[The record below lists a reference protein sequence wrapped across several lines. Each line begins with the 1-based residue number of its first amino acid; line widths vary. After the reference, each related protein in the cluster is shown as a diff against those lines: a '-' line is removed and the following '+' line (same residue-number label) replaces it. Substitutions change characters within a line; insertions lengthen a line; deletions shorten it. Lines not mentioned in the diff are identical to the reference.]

1 MDVKKVV
8 LIILDSLGVGA
19 LPDADK
25 YGDEGS
31 NTLLHVAQAVGGL
44 NIPNLEKLGLG
55 KIIEVPNL
63 KKDIAAR
70 GAFGKM
76 KEQSAGKDTT
86 TGHWEI
92 MGIIMDKPF
101 PTYPNGFPDEVI
113 QPFEKRIGKKVLGN
127 KVASGTK
134 IIEELGKIH
143 IETGRPIVYTSADS
157 VFQIAAHEEVIP
169 VEKLY
174 EYCEIAREILKGP
187 HAVGRVIARPFV
199 GEPGNFKRTAN
210 RHDFSLSPI
219 KTTVL
224 DLIKKKKLSVTGIG
238 KIGDIFA
245 KRGLTEIIH
254 TKNNMD
260 GVDKTIV
267 TMKKKQQGLIFTNL
281 VDYDQR
287 YGHRNDPEGYAKAI
301 KDFDE
306 RLPEIIESLHDND
319 VLIISADHGCDPTT
333 DSTDHSREYVP
344 LMIYGNPIK
353 SDVDVGVRE
362 TFADLGATIADL
374 LKCEYPASGT
384 SMVEQILRRQE

>member
-267 TMKKKQQGLIFTNL
+267 TMKKQQQGLIFTNL